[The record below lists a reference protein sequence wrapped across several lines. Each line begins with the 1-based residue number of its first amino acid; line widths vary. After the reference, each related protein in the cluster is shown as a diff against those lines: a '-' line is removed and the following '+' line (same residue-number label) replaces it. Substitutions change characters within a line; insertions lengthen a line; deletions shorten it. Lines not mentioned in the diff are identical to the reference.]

1 MLNLSSNMTGHEI
14 DKINFPYK
22 LLLTDRQF
30 SHLLK
35 AFANNSST
43 YIKLSKTQLSKI
55 VKSSGFLGRLLVP
68 LVRKWFTI
76 N

>member
-14 DKINFPYK
+14 AKINFPCK

-68 LVRKWFTI
+68 LVRKWFTV

>member
-1 MLNLSSNMTGHEI
+1 MLNLSSNMTGHKI
-14 DKINFPYK
+14 DKISFPYK

-35 AFANNSST
+35 AFA
-43 YIKLSKTQLSKI
+43 KMQLSKI